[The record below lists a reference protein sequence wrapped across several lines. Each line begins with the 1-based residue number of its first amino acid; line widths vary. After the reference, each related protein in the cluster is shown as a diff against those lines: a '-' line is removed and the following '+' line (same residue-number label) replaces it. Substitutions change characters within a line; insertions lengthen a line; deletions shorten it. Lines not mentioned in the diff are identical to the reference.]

1 VILKKKIKKEKQV
14 THVMQEVLILSFL
27 CFKQQLLHYLHR
39 IPMKYHKMLNLKV
52 TSSLFS
58 KLVVVI
64 FGQKIYLNSMVL
76 MLIKTKVSPFLLHC
90 FH

>member
-1 VILKKKIKKEKQV
+1 
-14 THVMQEVLILSFL
+14 MQEVWIWILYVSNNNYYTTFIE
-27 CFKQQLLHYLHR
+27 YL
-39 IPMKYHKMLNLKV
+39 MEYHKMLNLKV

-64 FGQKIYLNSMVL
+64 FGQKIYLKSMVL
-76 MLIKTKVSPFLLHC
+76 MLNKTKVSPFLLHC

>member
-1 VILKKKIKKEKQV
+1 
-14 THVMQEVLILSFL
+14 MQEVLILSFYVL
-27 CFKQQLLHYLHR
+27 DNNCYITFIEY
-39 IPMKYHKMLNLKV
+39 PMKYHKMLNLKV

-58 KLVVVI
+58 KLVVII
-64 FGQKIYLNSMVL
+64 FGQKIYLNSTVL